1 MRYTVIHKHR
11 SQYAV
16 RMMCRAMGVSRS
28 GYYDW
33 VSRPVSQRAQRH
45 QALTEKIR
53 YVHQVSRETYGSPRI
68 REDLLGSGEQLGEN
82 TVALLM
88 QRAGIVPK
96 TVRKFRVTTDSRKT
110 VPAPNRLERQ
120 FTAAQPNQRWV
131 SDITFI
137 PTREGWL
144 YLAVIIDLY
153 SRAVIGWA
161 MHKRMKTALVTDAL
175 KMALMRRKIRSP
187 LLLHS
192 DQGSQYAAA
201 DYRTML
207 AINGI
212 ECSMSRKGNCWDN
225 AVAESFFHTLKTE
238 LVHHE
243 DYRSRTEATASI
255 FEYIEVFYN
264 RQRRHSHIGQV
275 APLVFE
281 AATLAAS

>member
-1 MRYTVIHKHR
+1 MRYTVIHRCRAK
-11 SQYAV
+11 YPV
-16 RMMCRAMGVSRS
+16 RMMCRALGVSRS

-33 VSRPVSQRAQRH
+33 VDRPESARAQRH
-45 QALTEKIR
+45 RALTDKIR
-53 YVHQVSRETYGSPRI
+53 CFHQASRDTYGAPRI
-68 REDLLGSGEQLGEN
+68 REDLLESGEPVGEN

-110 VPAPNRLERQ
+110 VPAPNQLERQ
-120 FTAAQPNQRWV
+120 FTAGQPNERWV

-153 SRAVIGWA
+153 FRAVIGWS
-161 MHKRMKTALVTDAL
+161 MHARMKTELVTDAL
-175 KMALMRRKIRSP
+175 RMALMRRKVRSP

-201 DYRTML
+201 DYRALL
-207 AINGI
+207 AMHGI

-243 DYRSRTEATASI
+243 DYRSRSEAKASI

-264 RQRRHSHIGQV
+264 RQRRHSHLGQV
-275 APLVFE
+275 APLAFE
-281 AATLAAS
+281 KAAASR

>member
-1 MRYTVIHKHR
+1 
-11 SQYAV
+11 
-16 RMMCRAMGVSRS
+16 MMCRVLGVSRS
-28 GYYDW
+28 GYHAW
-33 VSRPVSQRAQRH
+33 VDRPESARSQRHRS
-45 QALTEKIR
+45 LTEKIR
-53 YVHQVSRETYGSPRI
+53 FFHQASRETYGSPRI
-68 REDLLGSGEQLGEN
+68 LRDLRETGEQVGEN

-88 QRAGIVPK
+88 KRAGIVPK

-110 VPAPNRLERQ
+110 IAAPNLLAQRFTVER
-120 FTAAQPNQRWV
+120 PNQRWV

-144 YLAVIIDLY
+144 YLAVIIELY

-161 MHKRMKTALVTDAL
+161 MDERMKTTLVTDAL
-175 KMALMRRKIRSP
+175 TMALMRRRVRSK

-192 DQGSQYAAA
+192 DQGCQYAAT
-201 DYRTML
+201 DYRAML

-212 ECSMSRKGNCWDN
+212 ECSMSRKGCCWDN

-243 DYRSRTEATASI
+243 DYRSRAAAKASL

-264 RQRRHSHIGQV
+264 RQRRHSHNGQM
-275 APLVFE
+275 APMAFE
-281 AATLAAS
+281 ATTAVAS

>member
-1 MRYTVIHKHR
+1 MKYAAIRQHR
-11 SQYAV
+11 NQFSI
-16 RMMCRAMGVSRS
+16 RMMCRVLGVSRS

-33 VSRPVSQRAQRH
+33 RDRPASERAKRH
-45 QALTEKIR
+45 KALTKKIR
-53 YVHQVSRETYGSPRI
+53 YFHQASRDTYGAPRI
-68 REDLLGSGEQLGEN
+68 RKDLVEAGDQIGEN

-88 QRAGIVPK
+88 QRAGVVPK

-110 VPAPNRLERQ
+110 VPAPNLLEQQ
-120 FTAAQPNQRWV
+120 FAAAKPNERWV

-161 MHKRMKTALVTDAL
+161 MHKRMKTTLVMDAL
-175 KMALMRRKIRSP
+175 KMALMRRKVRSP

-201 DYRTML
+201 DYRAAL
-207 AINGI
+207 AANGI
-212 ECSMSRKGNCWDN
+212 ECSMSRKGCCWDN

-243 DYRSRTEATASI
+243 DYHSRSEAKASI

-281 AATLAAS
+281 NAAAAAN

>member
-1 MRYTVIHKHR
+1 MRYAAIHR
-11 SQYAV
+11 CRLQYSV

-33 VSRPVSQRAQRH
+33 VDRPASARAQRH
-45 QALTEKIR
+45 RMLTEKIR
-53 YVHQVSRETYGSPRI
+53 YFHQTSRDTYGSPRI
-68 REDLLGSGEQLGEN
+68 CEDLVRAGEQFGKN

-96 TVRKFRVTTDSRKT
+96 TV
-110 VPAPNRLERQ
+110 PAPNRLERE
-120 FTAAQPNQRWV
+120 FVAKHPNQRWV

-137 PTREGWL
+137 PTRQGWL

-161 MHKRMKTALVTDAL
+161 MHKRMKTELVTDAL
-175 KMALMRRKIRSP
+175 KMALMRRKVRRS

-201 DYRTML
+201 TYR
-207 AINGI
+207 AIVAKNGI

-243 DYRSRTEATASI
+243 DYHSRTEAKASI

-264 RQRRHSHIGQV
+264 RQRRHSHIGQMALLGV
-275 APLVFE
+275 RE
-281 AATLAAS
+281 SGC

>member
-1 MRYTVIHKHR
+1 MKYAAIHAHRDRYSI
-11 SQYAV
+11 
-16 RMMCRAMGVSRS
+16 RMMCRALNVSRS

-33 VSRPVSQRAQRH
+33 RARPESERSRRH
-45 QALTEKIR
+45 RALTEKIR
-53 YVHQVSRETYGSPRI
+53 EFHQASRETYGSPRI
-68 REDLLGSGEQLGEN
+68 HTDLMESGERVGEN

-110 VPAPNRLERQ
+110 VAAPNRLEQQ
-120 FTAAQPNQRWV
+120 FTAKRPNERWV

-137 PTREGWL
+137 PTRAGWL

-161 MHKRMKTALVTDAL
+161 MHKRMRTGLVTDAL
-175 KMALMRRKIRSP
+175 KMALMRRKVRSP

-201 DYRTML
+201 DYRQIL
-207 AINGI
+207 AENGI

-243 DYRSRTEATASI
+243 DYRSRIEAKASI

-264 RQRRHSHIGQV
+264 RQRRHSHIGQM
-275 APLVFE
+275 APLAFE

>member
-1 MRYTVIHKHR
+1 MK
-11 SQYAV
+11 YAV
-16 RMMCRAMGVSRS
+16 IQQHRGQYPVQMMCRALNVSRS

-33 VSRPVSQRAQRH
+33 RDRPESARARRH
-45 QALTEKIR
+45 RELTEKIR
-53 YVHQVSRETYGSPRI
+53 SFHQASRDTYGSPRI
-68 REDLLGSGEQLGEN
+68 HEDLVVSGEQVGKN

-88 QRAGIVPK
+88 QRGGIVPK
-96 TVRKFRVTTDSRKT
+96 TVRKFRATTDSRKT
-110 VPAPNRLERQ
+110 VPAPNLLEQQ
-120 FTAAQPNQRWV
+120 FTATRPNERWV

-144 YLAVIIDLY
+144 YLAVIVDLY

-161 MHKRMKTALVTDAL
+161 MDKRMKTDLVIGAV
-175 KMALMRRKIRSP
+175 KMALMCRKVRSP

-201 DYRTML
+201 DYRAIL
-207 AINGI
+207 AENGI
-212 ECSMSRKGNCWDN
+212 ECSMSRKGCCWDN

-238 LVHHE
+238 LVYHE
-243 DYRSRTEATASI
+243 DYCSRAEAKASI

-264 RQRRHSHIGQV
+264 RQRRHSHIGQM

-281 AATLAAS
+281 SAALAAR

>member
-1 MRYTVIHKHR
+1 
-11 SQYAV
+11 
-16 RMMCRAMGVSRS
+16 MGVSRS

-33 VSRPVSQRAQRH
+33 VDRPKSTRAQRH
-45 QALTEKIR
+45 QVLTEKIR
-53 YVHQVSRETYGSPRI
+53 YFHQVSRETYGSPRI
-68 REDLLGSGEQLGEN
+68 CEDLQEAGERVGEN

-110 VPAPNRLERQ
+110 VPAPNRLEQQ
-120 FTAAQPNQRWV
+120 FTIAQPNERWV

-161 MHKRMKTALVTDAL
+161 MHKRMKTELVTDAL
-175 KMALMRRKIRSP
+175 RMALMRRKVRSP

-201 DYRTML
+201 DYRAML
-207 AINGI
+207 AENGI

-243 DYRSRTEATASI
+243 DYLSRTEAKTSI

-264 RQRRHSHIGQV
+264 RQRRHSHIGQM

-281 AATLAAS
+281 NAAASC

>member
-1 MRYTVIHKHR
+1 MRYTAIHRHHN
-11 SQYAV
+11 QYPV
-16 RMMCRAMGVSRS
+16 RMMCRVMRVSRS

-33 VSRPVSQRAQRH
+33 VGRPASVRVQRH

-53 YVHQVSRETYGSPRI
+53 YFHQASRKTYGSPRI
-68 REDLLGSGEQLGEN
+68 HTDLTESGERVGKN

-120 FTAAQPNQRWV
+120 FTAARPNQRWV

-153 SRAVIGWA
+153 SRAIIGWS
-161 MHKRMKTALVTDAL
+161 MDKRMKTALVTDAL
-175 KMALMRRKIRSP
+175 KMALMRRKVRSP

-201 DYRTML
+201 DYRAML
-207 AINGI
+207 AANGI
-212 ECSMSRKGNCWDN
+212 ACSMSRKGNCWDN

-238 LVHHE
+238 LTHHE
-243 DYRSRTEATASI
+243 DYRSRSQAKASI
-255 FEYIEVFYN
+255 FEYVEVFYN
-264 RQRRHSHIGQV
+264 RQRRHSHIGQM
-275 APLVFE
+275 APMVFE
-281 AATLAAS
+281 AASVAS